1 MEKLLDNA
9 VLYIISGQNRGDVE
23 YDLQNSLRT
32 RLHNSLD
39 AQLRLDLIVKNIK
52 NHLTVKYDPLLV
64 DFITKTISVYDV
76 VGLIDRIL
84 EAQKVVEEYRMY
96 EAAKKAG
103 SNVGDF
109 KSVFY
114 SESGKIQS
122 NSAQQQG
129 VNHPNLNTGK
139 IQSNSA
145 QQRVLNHPNLN
156 TGKTQ
161 NNYEIL
167 NKPHHPETAAFAEG
181 VVRGLGLKPCRDRT
195 IIAVIEDSGKF
206 FIGTNGMMYDVGM
219 CQRNEANH
227 KINQGYHLCKNV
239 CVQPEHAEVAAINKW
254 KAEAV
259 NKSPILHVFGAKRVC
274 DDCRRYAKQNGIRR
288 IAVYKDMAHLKTLL
302 SKEY

>member
-1 MEKLLDNA
+1 MMEKLLDKA
-9 VLYIISGQNRGDVE
+9 VLYIISGQTRGDVE
-23 YDLQNSLRT
+23 HDLQNALRVSLY
-32 RLHNSLD
+32 NSLD

-52 NHLTVKYDPLLV
+52 NHLTVQFNPLLV

-96 EAAKKAG
+96 EKAKKAG
-103 SNVGDF
+103 LNVGDF

-122 NSAQQQG
+122 NSAQQCD
-129 VNHPNLNTGK
+129 V
-139 IQSNSA
+139 
-145 QQRVLNHPNLN
+145 NHPNLN

-161 NNYEIL
+161 NNSEIL
-167 NKPHHPETAAFAEG
+167 NKPYHPETAAFAEG

-206 FIGTNGMMYDVGM
+206 FVGTNGMMYDVGM

-259 NKSPILHVFGAKRVC
+259 NKDPILHVFGAKRVC

-302 SKEY
+302 SKEH

>member
-1 MEKLLDNA
+1 MMEKLLDKA
-9 VLYIISGQNRGDVE
+9 VLYIISGQTRGDVE
-23 YDLQNSLRT
+23 HDLQNALRVSLY
-32 RLHNSLD
+32 NSLD

-52 NHLTVKYDPLLV
+52 DHLTVQFNPLLV

-96 EAAKKAG
+96 EKAKKAG
-103 SNVGDF
+103 LIVGDF
-109 KSVFY
+109 VCAFY
-114 SESGKIQS
+114 SESRDSGKIQS
-122 NSAQQQG
+122 NSAQQRG
-129 VNHPNLNTGK
+129 V
-139 IQSNSA
+139 
-145 QQRVLNHPNLN
+145 NHPNLN

-167 NKPHHPETAAFAEG
+167 NKPYHPETSAFAEG

-206 FIGTNGMMYDVGM
+206 FIGTNGMMYDVGV

-259 NKSPILHVFGAKRVC
+259 NKDPILHVFGAKRVC
-274 DDCRRYAKQNGIRR
+274 DDCRRYAKQNGILR

>member
-1 MEKLLDNA
+1 MKKLLDNA

-23 YDLQNSLRT
+23 YDLQNALRT

-52 NHLTVKYDPLLV
+52 DHLTVQLNPLLV

-96 EAAKKAG
+96 EKSKKAG
-103 SNVGDF
+103 LNVGDF
-109 KSVFY
+109 NSVFY
-114 SESGKIQS
+114 YESGKIQS
-122 NSAQQQG
+122 NSSQQCG
-129 VNHPNLNTGK
+129 V
-139 IQSNSA
+139 
-145 QQRVLNHPNLN
+145 NHPNLN

-161 NNYEIL
+161 NNSEIL
-167 NKPHHPETAAFAEG
+167 NKPYHPETAAFAEG

-219 CQRNEANH
+219 CQRNEVNH

-259 NKSPILHVFGAKRVC
+259 NKDPILHVFGAKRVC

>member
-1 MEKLLDNA
+1 MMEKLLDQA
-9 VLYIISGQNRGDVE
+9 VLYIISGQTDLDDN
-23 YDLQNSLRT
+23 YDLRNMLPE
-32 RLHNSLD
+32 RLHNKADSQRKVNLVIEKVTD
-39 AQLRLDLIVKNIK
+39 CLA
-52 NHLTVKYDPLLV
+52 VKYYAPLADSLRR
-64 DFITKTISVYDV
+64 IISIYDV
-76 VGLIDRIL
+76 ENLNYRISEARRMIKRQIWYETFMRDR
-84 EAQKVVEEYRMY
+84 
-96 EAAKKAG
+96 
-103 SNVGDF
+103 STTNVIN
-109 KSVFY
+109 SEFY
-114 SESGKIQS
+114 FESGKIQS
-122 NSAQQQG
+122 NSAQQRS

-139 IQSNSA
+139 TKNNS
-145 QQRVLNHPNLN
+145 
-156 TGKTQ
+156 
-161 NNYEIL
+161 EIL

>member
-1 MEKLLDNA
+1 MKKLLDNA

-23 YDLQNSLRT
+23 YDLQNALRT

-52 NHLTVKYDPLLV
+52 DHLTVQLNPLLV

-96 EAAKKAG
+96 EKSKKAG
-103 SNVGDF
+103 LNVGDF
-109 KSVFY
+109 NSVFY
-114 SESGKIQS
+114 YESGKIQS
-122 NSAQQQG
+122 NSSQQCG
-129 VNHPNLNTGK
+129 V
-139 IQSNSA
+139 
-145 QQRVLNHPNLN
+145 NHPNLN

-161 NNYEIL
+161 NNSEIL
-167 NKPHHPETAAFAEG
+167 NKPYHPETAAFAEG

-259 NKSPILHVFGAKRVC
+259 NKDPILHVFGAKRVC

>member
-1 MEKLLDNA
+1 MMEKLLDKA
-9 VLYIISGQNRGDVE
+9 VLYIISGQTRGDVE
-23 YDLQNSLRT
+23 YDLQNALRV

-39 AQLRLDLIVKNIK
+39 AQLRLDLIVNNIK
-52 NHLTVKYDPLLV
+52 DHLTVQLNPLLV

-84 EAQKVVEEYRMY
+84 EAQKVVEEYRMC
-96 EAAKKAG
+96 EKSKKAG
-103 SNVGDF
+103 LNVGDF
-109 KSVFY
+109 VCAFY
-114 SESGKIQS
+114 SESRDSGKIQS
-122 NSAQQQG
+122 NSAQQRG

-139 IQSNSA
+139 TKNNS
-145 QQRVLNHPNLN
+145 
-156 TGKTQ
+156 
-161 NNYEIL
+161 EIL

-206 FIGTNGMMYDVGM
+206 FIGTNGMMYDVGV
-219 CQRNEANH
+219 CQRNEVNH

-259 NKSPILHVFGAKRVC
+259 NKNPILHVFGAKRVC

>member
-1 MEKLLDNA
+1 MMEKLLDKA
-9 VLYIISGQNRGDVE
+9 ALYIISGQTRGDVDH
-23 YDLQNSLRT
+23 DLQNALRI
-32 RLHNSLD
+32 RLYNSLD

-52 NHLTVKYDPLLV
+52 NHLTVKFNPLLV

-84 EAQKVVEEYRMY
+84 EAQKVVEEYRIY
-96 EAAKKAG
+96 EKAKKAG
-103 SNVGDF
+103 LNVGDF

-122 NSAQQQG
+122 NSAQQCG
-129 VNHPNLNTGK
+129 V
-139 IQSNSA
+139 
-145 QQRVLNHPNLN
+145 NHPNLN

-167 NKPHHPETAAFAEG
+167 KKPHHPETAAFAEG

-206 FIGTNGMMYDVGM
+206 FVGTNGMMYDVGV

-239 CVQPEHAEVAAINKW
+239 CVQPEHAEVAAINKR

-259 NKSPILHVFGAKRVC
+259 NKDPILHVFGAKRVC

>member
-1 MEKLLDNA
+1 MMEKLLDNA
-9 VLYIISGQNRGDVE
+9 VLYIISGQTRGDVE
-23 YDLQNSLRT
+23 YDLQNALRT

-39 AQLRLDLIVKNIK
+39 AQLRLHLIVKNIK

-96 EAAKKAG
+96 EKSKKAG
-103 SNVGDF
+103 LNVGDF
-109 KSVFY
+109 NSVFY
-114 SESGKIQS
+114 YESGKIQS
-122 NSAQQQG
+122 NSSQQCG
-129 VNHPNLNTGK
+129 V
-139 IQSNSA
+139 
-145 QQRVLNHPNLN
+145 NHPNLN

-161 NNYEIL
+161 NNSEIL
-167 NKPHHPETAAFAEG
+167 NKHHHPETTAFAEG

-206 FIGTNGMMYDVGM
+206 FIGTNGMMYDVGV
-219 CQRNEANH
+219 CQRNEVNH
-227 KINQGYHLCKNV
+227 KINQGYHLCKNI

-254 KAEAV
+254 KVEAV
-259 NKSPILHVFGAKRVC
+259 NKDPILHVFGAKRVC
-274 DDCRRYAKQNGIRR
+274 DDCCRYAKQNGIRR